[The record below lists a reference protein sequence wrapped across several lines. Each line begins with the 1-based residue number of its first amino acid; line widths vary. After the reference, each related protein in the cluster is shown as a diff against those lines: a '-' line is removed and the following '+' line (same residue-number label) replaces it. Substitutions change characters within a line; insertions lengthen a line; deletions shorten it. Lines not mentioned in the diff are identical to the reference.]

1 MILVFLA
8 FEVYAGVVGVGGRNS
23 EMLTTG
29 QAAALLGSS
38 RQHVADLCDRGVLP
52 CVALG
57 KHRRIPRSA
66 VERVVFGNPAT
77 APELT
82 RDQER
87 SLWLHHAV
95 AGKLVLDPEGVLD
108 KARANLEHLMRVHA
122 GGTSMPWLVR
132 WAAVLDSGATA
143 VLDLLT
149 SRAEL
154 AVELRQNTPFA
165 GMLTAS
171 ERRTALATFY
181 RHGSGG
187 IEAARAAAA

>member
-1 MILVFLA
+1 MFLA
-8 FEVYAGVVGVGGRNS
+8 FEVYAGVVGAGGRNS
-23 EMLTTG
+23 ELLTTG
-29 QAAALLGSS
+29 QAATLLGSS
-38 RQHVADLCDRGVLP
+38 RQHVVDLCDRGVLP

-66 VERVVFGNPAT
+66 VERVVFGNPAA

-108 KARANLEHLMRVHA
+108 RARANLAHLMRVHA
-122 GGTSMPWLVR
+122 GGRSMPWLVR
-132 WAAVLDSGATA
+132 WATVLDGGATV
-143 VLDLLT
+143 VLDVLT

-154 AVELRQNTPFA
+154 AVELRQNTLFA
-165 GMLTAS
+165 GVLSES
-171 ERRTALATFY
+171 ERRAALAAFY
-181 RHGSGG
+181 RDGSGG
-187 IEAARAAAA
+187 IEAARAATA